1 MAINATYA
9 AFTKKSSCI
18 WHFYEQNYGSVFR
31 ERAISAENQ
40 WRKPLGMMAEKQRNQ
55 TVYYR

>member
-9 AFTKKSSCI
+9 AFTKKVVA
-18 WHFYEQNYGSVFR
+18 FSVLMSKIMVPFFGKR
-31 ERAISAENQ
+31 TISAENQ
-40 WRKPLGMMAEKQRNQ
+40 WCKPLGMMAEKRRNQ